1 MIICHLVLQVSHVL
15 GLVGIFF
22 YFGYKSTSTDRLLL
36 ATSNLISVI
45 LKLKP
50 ASELPG
56 GLGLLKL
63 RLLSTPNYSS
73 EEIKNANSKRCMY
86 PSVHS
91 SIIYNSQDMKKT

>member
-56 GLGLLKL
+56 GLKNMTSIHEGLGLNPGLAQWVKDPAL
-63 RLLSTPNYSS
+63 P
-73 EEIKNANSKRCMY
+73 
-86 PSVHS
+86 
-91 SIIYNSQDMKKT
+91 